1 MRQFYKKEYNV
12 GDEVYWNDP
21 DNGLCSGYY
30 KVIEVVDRDIL
41 VLDTDPTESRI
52 FPGTEVFVWELS

>member
-1 MRQFYKKEYNV
+1 MGYNV

-52 FPGTEVFVWELS
+52 FPGCPTLIVEN